1 MRQVLT
7 IVYSGKLG
15 SPNRRGMLCAEQCGT
30 SCAKDGLSR
39 IPSIFGKT
47 HWPEHGHVFWI
58 MVSRWFC
65 LPLLIWSHHGWWG
78 LGGNFSVQNTVFFKS
93 IESSNYDA
101 QRRKKSFEFHKK
113 CRKSNRSLLSFW
125 CRKLIS
131 KINNS
136 KRPILE
142 SCSEMTF
149 FQACLLRSLQ
159 YAAPKHGCQF
169 IRIDVCS
176 MKLQVPSYAYSPLS
190 RVLLHRFF
198 HFLAF
203 YRHYRFGMEDLL
215 LSLQLGI
222 FTMISAEQKL

>member
-1 MRQVLT
+1 
-7 IVYSGKLG
+7 
-15 SPNRRGMLCAEQCGT
+15 MLCAEQCGT

-78 LGGNFSVQNTVFFKS
+78 LGGNFRDQNTVFFKS

-142 SCSEMTF
+142 SFSEMTF
-149 FQACLLRSLQ
+149 FSGLFITRS
-159 YAAPKHGCQF
+159 AVCCPKHGCQF

-176 MKLQVPSYAYSPLS
+176 MKLQVPSYAYSPLWVEYYS
-190 RVLLHRFF
+190 IDFSIFSLFTGIID
-198 HFLAF
+198 LAWKTCF
-203 YRHYRFGMEDLL
+203 
-215 LSLQLGI
+215 
-222 FTMISAEQKL
+222 